1 MSAPTPDKRALGR
14 WLAIFAATVFVL
26 VLVGGATRLTESGL
40 SITEWK
46 PVSGVV
52 PPMNEAA
59 WNAEFDAY
67 KRIPQYAQMNAA
79 MTLDQFKVIFWW
91 EFAHRF
97 LARLVGLIF
106 ALPFFWFLAKK
117 RIPRELMPRLVTIG
131 VLIIVQAALGWYM
144 VASGLVERVNVS
156 QYRLA
161 AHLSLALVLYLLA
174 VWTADRLTADRS
186 PLTVDGAA
194 PVVNGQRSTV
204 SGQRILI
211 ALLLLASLTVISGAF
226 VAGLRAGHIYNEF
239 PRMGAGFIPIEYGTM
254 SPWWKDLLENPASAQ
269 FNHRVLAMVTLVA
282 VIVGF
287 VRARAGAHQALRSR
301 LNLVLGAV
309 LVQVALG
316 ITALLLSVP
325 VVVGI
330 AHQAGALLLLTALV
344 LSLSEA
350 ERYGRPVQPN

>member
-52 PPMNEAA
+52 PPMSEAA

-131 VLIIVQAALGWYM
+131 LLIIVQAALGWYM

-161 AHLSLALVLYLLA
+161 AHLSLALVLYLVA
-174 VWTADRLTADRS
+174 VFTADQLVRNGGVELEAGSRRLPATTLRW
-186 PLTVDGAA
+186 LLGL
-194 PVVNGQRSTV
+194 V
-204 SGQRILI
+204 SV
-211 ALLLLASLTVISGAF
+211 TVISGAF

-254 SPWWKDLLENPASAQ
+254 TPWWKDLLENPASAQ
-269 FNHRVLAMVTLVA
+269 FNHRLLAMVTLVA

-309 LVQVALG
+309 LIQVALG